1 MAIDTDIQSFSE
13 YNANCSD
20 ENTKLTQLTPL
31 VANTALTSADN
42 NKIPVRR
49 SGVWSIEGEEAY
61 NGYYQDFGNISGEVV
76 LTMNGDSCRTAMTAT
91 ITGNTFVTG
100 FGANFAAGV
109 VYLLLVKQ
117 NGTGGFTV
125 RWPYGAS
132 VLKQVGTSPNQ
143 MTEVYILKLPSGKVF
158 IKCEAF
164 QNTTQVGSVI
174 KEFETPRILYPDSE
188 SSPYEFTWSK
198 SAAIYYGGT
207 ISGLYSDWEI
217 ADDALYTNLLFSSYG
232 NSSDLTSIQVILSQE
247 FTAYMRTRYGG
258 TIGGTPIVSSWDELV
273 VNLTSDGTIVGD
285 QYWDQTVFCLNANS
299 YNGETPKIADSR
311 EYFKITNYGIVR
323 PIEGNGHVGLRFN
336 GTYDL
341 LLCPDSV
348 AFRPTTEDF
357 TFEVFFSV
365 DNPAN
370 GSSQFIFIKSSG
382 NSYSPFVFY
391 IISNGKLEVAFYRS
405 NLSYFLLNSLLALE
419 ANRVYHASVVRS
431 GSSFKLF
438 LDGVLQQEI
447 IESVTLYSNASH
459 SICFGAASNYTYRF
473 TGYIYSVRI
482 TKNIARYTTDFNV
495 ILSDP
500 YFKTGNLWWT
510 PEPKQIATGSFIE
523 LPSWNKTECLIN
535 GYGAANSTS
544 IIDSIGKSITVGGN
558 AKIDVSS
565 NLSSVIFD
573 GSGDYLYVGNMGD
586 WNFLHNGTCNWTA
599 EFWFNPGVV
608 SEDGIFDTCEGSSS
622 NHGVCCYFEAGTG
635 KLTFMVSRGSG
646 SVSTTALQGV
656 FSYVFSTST
665 VYHVAITLDWSL
677 STDNA
682 KLYVNGTLQSTITK
696 KAYAP
701 SSSISYAT
709 LMIGGFGTSYPTY
722 MFNGKIYSFRIS
734 SYLRYTA
741 NFSVD
746 NTRPYFIA
754 KPKVENWPE
763 TSLLINALDLPIYS
777 TDIRDDKGNSISVYG
792 DTKIAIDS
800 NDLKYINFDGTG
812 DYLTNDK
819 ALNNIVGSSNFTF
832 EFFYKATST
841 SVQTI
846 VSDAASFDGYYAIR
860 IDTNSSGTLLQIL
873 IYDSSSVLITIN
885 TNVSVTLGTIA
896 HVAIVRNDTVIN
908 CFVNGILAGTGTI
921 TTGRQLYSISSSI
934 KFGVCGT
941 SQYFTGSIY
950 SFRLV
955 TGKVLYTSNFNVDL
969 TNPYFPSYN
978 DVLADFWV
986 DANDFSKITLATGV
1000 SEIKDK
1006 SVNKISTTQGTT
1018 TSQPALLENAK
1029 NGLRAL
1035 DFDGSNDF
1043 LNLGTVLGKPANFTV
1058 IVLAVFDTMATKRN
1072 ICGSGN
1078 SAGQS
1083 STGWGD
1089 IGAGRTSND
1098 GKFEYSIGDGTNY
1111 AYGRSTNNVI
1121 SAGSWFIFESLYSGG
1136 NKPKQYLDGLEIP
1149 VTYEDG
1155 TGVSCGGTA
1164 YNFSIGKSGEYA
1176 GQYFDGKLLDTI
1188 IFKFAIVEFLY
1199 HKIVGYLAHKA
1210 SHLAALPATHPYKA
1224 SPPSDDR
1231 RTDDYWYAVA
1241 LCLDPRESIKNTD
1254 IFDSKKINKI
1264 SVFGNT
1270 FIGFADYSPYINFDG
1285 TGDYL
1290 SSPANPSFY
1299 SFGTGDFTIE
1309 VVFSINTLGT
1319 NKCLLSSYG
1328 TWSSVLAFYLRVG
1341 SDNKLR
1347 FLAGNNV
1354 PLDIYSTP
1362 TITNNTVY
1370 HVAIC
1375 RVSGVTTMYLDG
1387 TSVGSSST
1395 VATITNTASVFVG
1408 AANDAGE
1415 NFNGKIYSMRI
1426 TKGVARYTQ
1435 NFTFDLAHPYFP
1447 KIQKEDVNVYDKYW
1461 HKVIFNISSEL
1472 STITDYKGRSIT
1484 NSGVAISTDLGTDK
1498 PSMYFNGSSY
1508 FTEPATDCGFLVY
1521 KNDSWTLEFFIL
1533 ATTTANY
1540 RGVMQYGTNNNS
1552 FDPAATFLFNSGSR
1566 EIYTGFTG
1574 SSGAYGSLLVA
1585 CPNELAHVAF
1595 CFNNTTRLLK
1605 TFINGVLYDTANL
1618 GAVNGTLPAN
1628 GNVYFGRY
1636 TSGSLYFTGHITS
1649 MRLTKGVERYTENF
1663 TPLTRPYFPR
1673 MI

>member
-1 MAIDTDIQSFSE
+1 
-13 YNANCSD
+13 
-20 ENTKLTQLTPL
+20 
-31 VANTALTSADN
+31 
-42 NKIPVRR
+42 
-49 SGVWSIEGEEAY
+49 
-61 NGYYQDFGNISGEVV
+61 
-76 LTMNGDSCRTAMTAT
+76 
-91 ITGNTFVTG
+91 
-100 FGANFAAGV
+100 
-109 VYLLLVKQ
+109 
-117 NGTGGFTV
+117 
-125 RWPYGAS
+125 
-132 VLKQVGTSPNQ
+132 
-143 MTEVYILKLPSGKVF
+143 
-158 IKCEAF
+158 
-164 QNTTQVGSVI
+164 
-174 KEFETPRILYPDSE
+174 
-188 SSPYEFTWSK
+188 
-198 SAAIYYGGT
+198 
-207 ISGLYSDWEI
+207 
-217 ADDALYTNLLFSSYG
+217 
-232 NSSDLTSIQVILSQE
+232 
-247 FTAYMRTRYGG
+247 MRTRYGG
-258 TIGGTPIVSSWDELV
+258 TIGGTPVVSSWDEIV
-273 VNLTSDGTIVGD
+273 VELTSSGVISGD
-285 QYWDQTVFCLNANS
+285 QYWDQTVFCLNADT
-299 YNGETPKIADSR
+299 YNGETPKIVDSKG
-311 EYFKITNYGIVR
+311 YFKITNYGVVR
-323 PIEGNGHVGLRFN
+323 PIEGNGHIGLRFSN
-336 GTYDL
+336 TNDL
-341 LLCPDSV
+341 LTCPDSIV
-348 AFRPTTEDF
+348 FRPTTEDF
-357 TFEVFFSV
+357 TFEMFFSS
-365 DNPAN
+365 DNPTN
-370 GSSQFIFIKSSG
+370 GSSQFIFIKSVSTG
-382 NSYSPFVFY
+382 YSPFIFY
-391 IISNGKLEVAFYRS
+391 INSTGVFVCTSYKS
-405 NLSYFLLNSLLALE
+405 NLSAFNIQSLAPLTANQMYHVAL
-419 ANRVYHASVVRS
+419 VRN

-438 LDGVLQQEI
+438 LNGTLQGEQTQNA
-447 IESVTLYSNASH
+447 TLYSNTGH
-459 SICFGAASNYTYRF
+459 SLCFGTTSDYLYRF
-473 TGYIYSVRI
+473 TGYIYSIRI
-482 TKNIARYTTDFNV
+482 TKNIPRYSTDFDV
-495 ILSDP
+495 VLSTP

-510 PEPKQIATGSFIE
+510 PEPKQIAVDSFSE
-523 LPSWNKTECLIN
+523 LPNWSKTECLIN

-544 IIDSIGKSITVGGN
+544 IVDGTGKVITIGGN
-558 AKIDVSS
+558 TKIDVSS

-586 WNFLHNGTCNWTA
+586 WNFLHNGTCNWTV

-608 SEDGIFDTCEGSSS
+608 SEDGIFDTCEGSPS

-635 KLTFMVSRGSG
+635 KIVLMVSRASG

-709 LMIGGFGTSYPTY
+709 LMIGGFGTSYPTS

-777 TDIRDDKGNSISVYG
+777 TDIRDGKGNPISVYG
-792 DTKIAIDS
+792 DTKISIDS

-812 DYLTNDK
+812 DYLKNDK

-846 VSDAASFDGYYAIR
+846 VSDADSFGGYYAIR

-969 TNPYFPSYN
+969 TNPYFPSYY
-978 DVLADFWV
+978 DVLADFWA

-1035 DFDGSNDF
+1035 DLDGSNDF
-1043 LNLGTVLGKPANFTV
+1043 LSLGTSLGKPSNFTV
-1058 IVLAVFDTMATKRN
+1058 IVMAVFDDMTTKRN
-1072 ICGSGN
+1072 LCGSMN
-1078 SAGQS
+1078 
-1083 STGWGD
+1083 STGSSNTCWGD

-1098 GKFEYSIGDGTNY
+1098 GKFEYSISDGTNY
-1111 AYGRSTNNVI
+1111 SYGRSTNNSI
-1121 SAGSWFIFESLYSGG
+1121 SSGSWFIFESLYVGG
-1136 NKPKQYLDGLEIP
+1136 NKPKQYLDGLEVS
-1149 VTYEDG
+1149 VTYETG
-1155 TGVSCGGTA
+1155 TATSCGGTA
-1164 YNFSIGKSGEYA
+1164 YNFSIGRPGDYN
-1176 GQYFDGKLLDTI
+1176 GQYFDGKLLDII
-1188 IFKFAIVEFLY
+1188 IFKFAIAEFLY
-1199 HKIVGYLAHKA
+1199 HKIAGYLAHKA
-1210 SHLAALPATHPYKA
+1210 NHLTALPATHPYKA
-1224 SPPSDDR
+1224 NPPSDDR

-1254 IFDSKKINKI
+1254 IFDSKKMNKI

-1270 FIGFADYSPYINFDG
+1270 FVGFADYSPYINFDG

-1290 SSPANPSFY
+1290 SSPANPSLY

-1309 VVFSINTLGT
+1309 VVFSINVL
-1319 NKCLLSSYG
+1319 NVYQCILSSFG
-1328 TWSSVLAFYLRVG
+1328 TWTTVLAFYLRVHNN
-1341 SDNKLR
+1341 NKLR
-1347 FLAGNNV
+1347 FLAGNSA

-1362 TITNNTVY
+1362 TITNNTIY

-1375 RVSGVTTMYLDG
+1375 RVSGVTTMYLNG
-1387 TSVGSSST
+1387 TSVGSRST
-1395 VATITNTASVFVG
+1395 VATITNTAPVFVG
-1408 AANDAGE
+1408 AANDGGE

-1435 NFTFDLAHPYFP
+1435 NFTFDLTQPYFP

-1472 STITDYKGRSIT
+1472 STITDYKGRSIS

-1521 KNDSWTLEFFIL
+1521 KNSDWTLEFFVW
-1533 ATTTANY
+1533 ATTTSNY
-1540 RGVMQYGTNNNS
+1540 RGIMQYGTNNS
-1552 FDPAATFLFNSGSR
+1552 SYDPSAAFLFNTGSR
-1566 EIYTGFTG
+1566 DVYTGFAG
-1574 SSGAYGSLLVA
+1574 SSGAYGSALVT

-1595 CFNNTTRLLK
+1595 CFNNTTRIMK
-1605 TFINGVLYDTANL
+1605 TFVNGLLCDSVNL
-1618 GAVNGTLPAN
+1618 GGTNSGLPGN
-1628 GNVYFGRY
+1628 GNLYFGRY
-1636 TSGSLYFTGHITS
+1636 TGGSYYFTGHITS

-1663 TPLTRPYFPR
+1663 TPLTKPYFPR

>member
-1 MAIDTDIQSFSE
+1 MPIDTDVQSFTE
-13 YNANCSD
+13 ENANITDC
-20 ENTKLTQLTPL
+20 NTKITQLSPL
-31 VANTALTSADN
+31 VLNTALTSADN

-76 LTMNGDSCRTAMTAT
+76 LTMNGDSCRTSMTAT

-100 FGANFAAGV
+100 FGANFATGV

-117 NGTGGFTV
+117 DGTGGFTV

-174 KEFETPRILYPDSE
+174 KEFETPVTLYPDGE
-188 SSPYEFTWSK
+188 SAPYSFVWSK

-258 TIGGTPIVSSWDELV
+258 TIGGTPIVSPWDELV
-273 VNLTSDGTIVGD
+273 VELTSDGTIVGD

-323 PIEGNGHVGLRFN
+323 PIEGNGHIGLRFN
-336 GTYDL
+336 GSNDL

-365 DNPAN
+365 DNPTN

-447 IESVTLYSNASH
+447 IESVTLYSNTGH
-459 SICFGAASNYTYRF
+459 SLCFGTTTDYYYRF

-544 IIDSIGKSITVGGN
+544 IIDSIGKSVTVGGN

-573 GSGDYLYVGNMGD
+573 GSGDYLYVGNRGD

-646 SVSTTALQGV
+646 SVTTTALQGV
-656 FSYVFSTST
+656 FNYVFSTST

-696 KAYAP
+696 KAYSP
-701 SSSISYAT
+701 SSLISYAT

-746 NTRPYFIA
+746 NTRPYFIT
-754 KPKVENWPE
+754 KPKVENWAD
-763 TSLLINALDLPIYS
+763 TSLLINALDLPVGS
-777 TDIRDDKGNSISVYG
+777 TDIRDFKGNAVSLYG
-792 DTKIAIDS
+792 DVKVGVDS
-800 NDLKYINFDGTG
+800 NGLEYINFDGTG
-812 DYLTNDK
+812 DYLNSTD
-819 ALNNIVGSSNFTF
+819 GSVFNFDTSDF
-832 EFFYKATST
+832 TIEFFISFNSLTSEHYIAGT
-841 SVQTI
+841 YQDSSYGWVIARRSNNTISINVTGDGIDLSTTKSDFVVNTLYHVSV
-846 VSDAASFDGYYAIR
+846 VR
-860 IDTNSSGTLLQIL
+860 KSGTLMI
-873 IYDSSSVLITIN
+873 
-885 TNVSVTLGTIA
+885 
-896 HVAIVRNDTVIN
+896 
-908 CFVNGILAGTGTI
+908 FVNGGLEGSVADSSNISSTSPFFLGKMNGFNYYSDMK
-921 TTGRQLYSISSSI
+921 LYSCRIT
-934 KFGVCGT
+934 K
-941 SQYFTGSIY
+941 
-950 SFRLV
+950 
-955 TGKVLYTSNFNVDL
+955 GKALYTSNFAVDL
-969 TNPYFPSYN
+969 TNPYFPAYEN
-978 DVLADFWV
+978 ALADLWI
-986 DANDFSKITLATGV
+986 DANDYSKITIATGV
-1000 SEIKDK
+1000 SKIVDK
-1006 SVNKISTTQGTT
+1006 SGNMREAVQAATE
-1018 TSQPALLENAK
+1018 SQPALVQNAQ
-1029 NGLRAL
+1029 NGLMAL
-1035 DFDGSNDF
+1035 NFDGSDDYMTMSVPQRMGNTIF
-1043 LNLGTVLGKPANFTV
+1043 LVLDTTNLQIT
-1058 IVLAVFDTMATKRN
+1058 
-1072 ICGSGN
+1072 GN
-1078 SAGQS
+1078 RC
-1083 STGWGD
+1083 
-1089 IGAGRTSND
+1089 ILNRT
-1098 GKFEYSIGDGTNY
+1098 
-1111 AYGRSTNNVI
+1111 
-1121 SAGSWFIFESLYSGG
+1121 YSGSPYPPAIYLSRENG
-1136 NKPKQYLDGLEIP
+1136 YNYKPSVYWGTTFVGSSSVSKQSKYILGIQLLSNYVNLYIDGVLVGQIAHSQTALQ
-1149 VTYEDG
+1149 VWNGLNTVNTYNQQACCKVFEA
-1155 TGVSCGGTA
+1155 SINA
-1164 YNFSIGKSGEYA
+1164 QFSDYM
-1176 GQYFDGKLLDTI
+1176 FTR
-1188 IFKFAIVEFLY
+1188 IF
-1199 HKIVGYLAHKA
+1199 GYLAHKWA
-1210 SHLAALPATHPYKA
+1210 LTDNLPANHPYKTDFPTED
-1224 SPPSDDR
+1224 S

-1254 IFDSKKINKI
+1254 IFDSKKMNKI

-1270 FIGFADYSPYINFDG
+1270 FVGFADYSPYINFDV

-1290 SSPANPSFY
+1290 SSPANPSLY

-1309 VVFSINTLGT
+1309 VVFSINVL
-1319 NKCLLSSYG
+1319 NVYQCILSSFG
-1328 TWSSVLAFYLRVG
+1328 TWTTVLAFYLRVHNN
-1341 SDNKLR
+1341 NKIR
-1347 FLAGNNV
+1347 FLAGNSAS
-1354 PLDIYSTP
+1354 LDIYSTP
-1362 TITNNTVY
+1362 TITNNTIY

-1375 RVSGVTTMYLDG
+1375 RVSGVTTMYLNG

-1395 VATITNTASVFVG
+1395 SATITNTAPVTIG

-1415 NFNGKIYSMRI
+1415 NLNGKIYSMRI
-1426 TKGVARYTQ
+1426 TKGYARYTG
-1435 NFTFDLAHPYFP
+1435 NFTFDLSLPYFP
-1447 KIQKEDVNVYDKYW
+1447 KTQVEDPNIYDKYW
-1461 HKVIFNISSEL
+1461 HRVIFNISSEL
-1472 STITDYKGRSIT
+1472 STITDYKGRSIS

-1540 RGVMQYGTNNNS
+1540 RGIMQYGTNNNS
-1552 FDPAATFLFNSGSR
+1552 TDPAATFLFNSGSR
-1566 EIYTGFTG
+1566 EVYSGFTG

-1595 CFNNTTRLLK
+1595 CFNNSTRLLK

-1618 GAVNGTLPAN
+1618 GPVNTTLPASV
-1628 GNVYFGRY
+1628 NVFFGRY

-1663 TPLTRPYFPR
+1663 TPLTKPYFPR